1 MSIYSTQ
8 WRLKFPRYGR
18 DYTGCD
24 WIDVFAQGVPA
35 HIGSPTPGNGYENGD
50 PYSDFL
56 PPLVEVSP
64 DYDGLLLR
72 AVVFVTDET
81 EKGTF
86 RCGQE
91 FIRPL
96 LVLSGAEYK
105 AMSFSDLHERLC
117 DALRGSRPRLV
128 GEFLRP
134 GEKPRLFFEDGTI
147 EDVEG

>member
-18 DYTGCD
+18 DYTGCN

-56 PPLVEVSP
+56 PPPVEVSP

-86 RCGQE
+86 RSGQE
-91 FIRPL
+91 FVRPL
-96 LVLSGAEYK
+96 LVLSGA
-105 AMSFSDLHERLC
+105 A
-117 DALRGSRPRLV
+117 
-128 GEFLRP
+128 
-134 GEKPRLFFEDGTI
+134 
-147 EDVEG
+147 